1 MDVFTVSQITRHIKR
16 LLAQDDLLMDVWI
29 SGEVSN
35 LLVSQSGHAYFTL
48 KDPQSQ
54 LRCVMFS
61 RGTGMDL
68 LADGTAITAHGYVSI
83 YEVRGS
89 LDFVTDIVMAEGV
102 GPLALE
108 FERLKA
114 ALNSEGLF
122 DPSRKRELPRFPK
135 FIGLVTSPSGAVLH
149 DILQV
154 LKRRYPLVEV
164 LLAPSLVQGPEAVPG
179 LANALRLLID
189 DGRSD
194 LIILARGG
202 GSLEE
207 LWPFNQESVARA
219 IYASPIPVVSAV
231 GHETNYTIADFV
243 SDVRAPTPSAA
254 AEMATPDTTALRM
267 EVSALAQQLCSI
279 ISDRITNKG
288 HGLSNLV
295 SEFHH
300 LAPDIVTLRRSVDD
314 VSQRASV
321 ATSSSITL
329 RVQEMN
335 AVTTQLQTLNP
346 KATLK
351 RGYAVVQKEATGDVV
366 FQKTNVIA
374 GDPLRVTVSDGDFS
388 VAVKGASKRK
398 SKRELAKATA
408 RLFP

>member
-108 FERLKA
+108 FEKLKA

-122 DPSRKRELPRFPK
+122 DPSRKRGLPRFPK

-154 LKRRYPLVEV
+154 LNRRYPLVEV

-243 SDVRAPTPSAA
+243 SDLRAPTPSAA
-254 AEMATPDTTALRM
+254 AEMATPDTAALRM

-329 RVQEMN
+329 RIQEMN
-335 AVTTQLQTLNP
+335 AVTTQLETLNP

-366 FQKTNVIA
+366 FQKTKVIA
-374 GDPLRVTVSDGDFS
+374 GDPLRVTVSDGAFS

>member
-1 MDVFTVSQITRHIKR
+1 MEVFTVSQITRHIKR
-16 LLAQDDLLMDVWI
+16 LLAQDDVLMDVWI

-108 FERLKA
+108 FERLKT
-114 ALNSEGLF
+114 ALDSEGLF

-135 FIGLVTSPSGAVLH
+135 FVGLVTSPTGAVLH

-154 LKRRYPLVEV
+154 LNRRYPMVEV
-164 LLAPSLVQGPEAVPG
+164 LLAPTLVQGPEAAPG
-179 LANALRLLID
+179 IANALRLLID

-207 LWPFNQESVARA
+207 LWPFNEESVARA

-231 GHETNYTIADFV
+231 GHETDFTIADFV

-254 AEMATPDTTALRM
+254 AEIATPDTVALKM
-267 EVSALAQQLCSI
+267 EVSALAQQLDST

-288 HGLSNLV
+288 HGLFNLV

-321 ATSSSITL
+321 ATYSGITL
-329 RVQEMN
+329 RVQKMN
-335 AVTTQLQTLNP
+335 AITAQLQTLNP
-346 KATLK
+346 QATLN
-351 RGYAVVQKEATGDVV
+351 RGYAVVQKAATGDVV
-366 FQKTNVIA
+366 FLKTNVTR
-374 GDPLRVTVSDGDFS
+374 GDTLKVTVSDGDFS
-388 VAVKGASKRK
+388 VAVRGESRRKRK
-398 SKRELAKATA
+398 KELARATA